1 LRINEL
7 SVGGVEGASAELV
20 LTPGSPARFCEEMKR
35 ALMGT
40 AILLARKQ
48 AELPALKRDMV
59 AYLADLD
66 SGERA
71 TAGEQYLE

>member
-1 LRINEL
+1 MRINEL
-7 SVGGVEGASAELV
+7 SVTGVAGASAELV
-20 LTPGSPARFCEEMKR
+20 LTPGSPERFCVEVKR
-35 ALMGT
+35 ALIGT

-48 AELPALKRDMV
+48 TELPALKRDMV
-59 AYLADLD
+59 ADLFDLD

>member
-1 LRINEL
+1 
-7 SVGGVEGASAELV
+7 
-20 LTPGSPARFCEEMKR
+20 MKR